1 MPDLFSHAGAQ
12 EAQGRRRQMLRTA
25 FGPTIAAALAD
36 PAVIEVMANPDG
48 KLWIESVPAGR
59 RDSGERI
66 AAAEA
71 ERIIR
76 LVAAH
81 VRREVTDKAPIVSA
95 ELPETGERFE
105 GVMPPVAP
113 APCFSIRK
121 PAQVLYRLQDYVAA
135 RIMTPPQAQLLREAV
150 KDRRNILVVG
160 GTSSG
165 KTTLVNALLAEVATL
180 GERVV
185 ILEDTREL
193 QCAADDVVSLRTK
206 PGVASLADLV
216 RSTLQAAAR
225 PHHRRR
231 GQGPRGPRHAEGLEH
246 RPSRRP
252 HHRAR
257 QFRGRRSLPPGAAGA
272 GGRRHGAAR
281 AHRRGDRHHRVPER
295 PRRQP
300 PRRDAAGG
308 DGSRCQRRLR
318 AAAFGPP
325 GPAEH
330 VRGANHM
337 PCCRLQPIQK
347 IYLAAALVGGLV
359 AVMTDTA
366 AHAAGSGM
374 PWEAPLQRI
383 LELIEGPVAKVSAV
397 VIIILTGLSL
407 AFGDMGGGIRRLV
420 QIVFG
425 LSIAFAATS
434 FFLTFFSFAG
444 GALID

>member
-1 MPDLFSHAGAQ
+1 MPDLFAHAAAQ
-12 EAQGRRRQMLRTA
+12 EAHGRRRQMLRTA
-25 FGPTIAAALAD
+25 FGPAIAAALAD

-81 VRREVTDKAPIVSA
+81 VRREVTDRAPIVSA

-121 PAQVLYRLQDYVAA
+121 PAQVVYRLQEYVAA

-150 KDRRNILVVG
+150 KDRRNTLVVG

-193 QCAADDVVSLRTK
+193 QCAAEDVVSLRTK

-216 RSTLQAAAR
+216 RSTLRLRPDRIIVGEVRGPEALDMLKAWNTGHPGGLTTVHANSAAAGLYR
-225 PHHRRR
+225 LEQLVQEAVVTVPRALIVEAIDIVVFLSGR
-231 GQGPRGPRHAEGLEH
+231 GA
-246 RPSRRP
+246 SRRVET
-252 HHRAR
+252 
-257 QFRGRRSLPPGAAGA
+257 L
-272 GGRRHGAAR
+272 
-281 AHRRGDRHHRVPER
+281 
-295 PRRQP
+295 
-300 PRRDAAGG
+300 
-308 DGSRCQRRLR
+308 
-318 AAAFGPP
+318 
-325 GPAEH
+325 
-330 VRGANHM
+330 
-337 PCCRLQPIQK
+337 
-347 IYLAAALVGGLV
+347 
-359 AVMTDTA
+359 
-366 AHAAGSGM
+366 
-374 PWEAPLQRI
+374 
-383 LELIEGPVAKVSAV
+383 LEV
-397 VIIILTGLSL
+397 TGLDASGEYVL
-407 AFGDMGGGIRRLV
+407 RPLGRPVLQSM
-420 QIVFG
+420 
-425 LSIAFAATS
+425 
-434 FFLTFFSFAG
+434 
-444 GALID
+444 